1 MAATPAADKPKRFPQ
16 LTLETLN
23 GEQRP
28 LGEYILTVS
37 SVGIS
42 GPYNPLLRSPDM
54 AKRML
59 HLLDYLRWNSSL
71 DKRLTELAILI
82 QGRRLTS
89 QVEWFAHEP
98 IARKAGL
105 SDAVMAELKLGKR
118 PSSMKEDEAVVY
130 DFSMELTERQHVS
143 VSIEDSVEAT
153 TAQGLDRDY
162 LAGIDAFAEN
172 EPTLDEV
179 RSALAKISGNLS
191 DDIRSE
197 REARGS
203 KGQWMDGALQKLSQP
218 AALDLKVC

>member
-143 VSIEDSVEAT
+143 DATFARAKVVFSDQQIIDLTTVSGIYITVAM
-153 TAQGLDRDY
+153 L
-162 LAGIDAFAEN
+162 LAVAE
-172 EPTLDEV
+172 EGVPRGAPPLAPLVGPLPV
-179 RSALAKISGNLS
+179 R
-191 DDIRSE
+191 
-197 REARGS
+197 
-203 KGQWMDGALQKLSQP
+203 
-218 AALDLKVC
+218 